1 MEPLQG
7 LFIYSKKIFL
17 QENYN
22 MTGNE
27 KQVFKDYSKQGKD
40 RKWRERKLKNIEL
53 AGRLEKLG
61 YRSFERVYQ
70 CAEVLKFI
78 EQQDGTKKLY
88 QSYFCKNKLCPICN
102 WRRSMK
108 YAYQAELVVN
118 EAMKHYPKGRFLFL
132 TLTIKNVSGKDLN
145 KTLSKMTE
153 GFNRLFKYKKVDKN
167 VLGYLRATEVTYST
181 EHEDYHPHLHVLL
194 MVKPN
199 YFSGRG
205 DNYLTQEEWTKLWA
219 KAMKLDYTP
228 VVDIRTVK
236 AHKRKNLK
244 SAIIETAKYPVK
256 PFDVDTED
264 VTLFSEMVKERI
276 TEDLTNGLHRKRQIG
291 FGKLFKEIKA
301 ELALDDV
308 EEGNLVQTGAEE
320 MTESTGREI
329 VAFWNWDRKNYFVR

>member
-1 MEPLQG
+1 MQG
-7 LFIYSKKIFL
+7 LFYIFKKFFL

-118 EAMKHYPKGRFLFL
+118 EAMKRYPKGRFLFL
-132 TLTIKNVSGKDLN
+132 TLTIKNVSGKELN

-194 MVKPN
+194 MVKSS
-199 YFSGRG
+199 YFKNTDS
-205 DNYLTQEEWTKLWA
+205 YLTQEEWTKLWA

-264 VTLFSEMVKERI
+264 VSLFSEFKKDKI
-276 TEDLTNGLHRKRQIG
+276 TDDLSQGLHRKRQIG

-301 ELALDDV
+301 ELKLDDV
-308 EEGNLVQTGAEE
+308 EEGNLVQTGVEE
-320 MTESTGREI
+320 NSESTGREI
-329 VAFWNWDRKNYFVR
+329 VAFWNWERSNYFVR

>member
-1 MEPLQG
+1 M
-7 LFIYSKKIFL
+7 FL
-17 QENYN
+17 VHKNINFFARDNYI
-22 MTGNE
+22 MTGKE

-53 AGRLEKLG
+53 AGRLERLG

-118 EAMKHYPKGRFLFL
+118 EAMKRYPKGRFLFL
-132 TLTIKNVSGKDLN
+132 TLTIKNVSGKELN
-145 KTLSKMTE
+145 KTLSKMTQ

-167 VLGYLRATEVTYST
+167 VLGYLRATEVTYSS
-181 EHEDYHPHLHVLL
+181 EHENYHPHLHVLL
-194 MVKPN
+194 FVKSS
-199 YFSGRG
+199 YFKNS
-205 DNYLTQEEWTKLWA
+205 DSYLTQEEWTNLWA

-236 AHKRKNLK
+236 AHKRKSLK

-308 EEGNLVQTGAEE
+308 EEGDLVQTGSEE
-320 MTESTGREI
+320 NSESTGREI

>member
-1 MEPLQG
+1 M
-7 LFIYSKKIFL
+7 FNSKKDNLFCKN
-17 QENYN
+17 NYI
-22 MTGNE
+22 MGVIE
-27 KQVFKDYSKQGKD
+27 KQVFKDFSKQGKD

-118 EAMKHYPKGRFLFL
+118 EAMKRYPKGRFLFL
-132 TLTIKNVSGKDLN
+132 TLTIKNVSGEELN
-145 KTLSKMTE
+145 QSVSE
-153 GFNRLFKYKKVDKN
+153 VGRAFNRLMKYKKIGKN
-167 VLGYLRATEVTYST
+167 ILGYLRATEVTYSH
-181 EHEDYHPHLHVLL
+181 EHENYHPHLHVLL
-194 MVKPN
+194 FVKSSYFTGNVKN
-199 YFSGRG
+199 YI
-205 DNYLTQEEWTKLWA
+205 NQEEWTKLWA

-236 AHKRKNLK
+236 ARQSKSLK
-244 SAIIETAKYPVK
+244 AAIIETAKYPVK
-256 PFDVDTED
+256 PFDVDTEE
-264 VTLFSEMVKERI
+264 VSLFTEMDKERI
-276 TEDLTNGLHRKRQIG
+276 TEDLTNGLYRKRQIG
-291 FGKLFKEIKA
+291 FGRLFKEIKA
-301 ELALDDV
+301 ELELDDI

-320 MTESTGREI
+320 KTETIGREI